1 MPLIAGVYGML
12 HDQIT
17 FSISEEYF
25 TKFKYHQFRLEPSM
39 FGGDRQTVAVI
50 GFLATWWTGAII
62 ACGLGLAASF
72 YPDHRSMLSGIKRAT
87 LITLVITM
95 ICGVVG
101 FFYGKYYL
109 SNHRINWYLPENVID
124 RKSFIIVGSIHNS
137 SYLGG
142 LFGLVAGMIFLAWT
156 RHKKQSPQKQHS

>member
-1 MPLIAGVYGML
+1 MPLIAGVYGAL

-25 TKFKYHQFRLEPSM
+25 TKFKYQQFGFDASS

-50 GFLATWWTGAII
+50 GFLATWWTGLFI

-72 YPDHRSMLSGIKRAT
+72 YPDHRTMLPGIKRAT

-95 ICGVVG
+95 ITGVAG
-101 FFYGKYYL
+101 YLYGKYKL
-109 SNHRINWYLPENVID
+109 SNHQVNWYLPANLLD
-124 RKSFIIVGSIHNS
+124 RKSFIIVGSIHNA

-156 RHKKQSPQKQHS
+156 KP